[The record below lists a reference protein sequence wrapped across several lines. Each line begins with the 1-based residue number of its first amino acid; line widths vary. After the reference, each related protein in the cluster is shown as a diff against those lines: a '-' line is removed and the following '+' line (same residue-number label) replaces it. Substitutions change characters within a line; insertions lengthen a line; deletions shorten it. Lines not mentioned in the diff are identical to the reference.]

1 MMDSLMTPAVTTVQ
15 AAAVNVFAQ
24 GGFDPGVTVQSDAPF
39 LPALRDVA
47 GWGMAL
53 GLVFIVLIIV
63 VGGVLISTGKIT
75 NTPGNQSKGFM
86 VLLFGLVG
94 AAVVA
99 SASGL
104 VLFGTG
110 IGLTGDGA
118 GTIPGAASIGPG
130 ALSLFGAF

>member
-15 AAAVNVFAQ
+15 AAAANVFAQ
-24 GGFDPGVTVQSDAPF
+24 GFDPGVTVQSDAPF

-53 GLVFIVLIIV
+53 GLVFLVLIIV
-63 VGGVLISTGKIT
+63 VGGVLIGMGKIS

-86 VLLFGLVG
+86 VLLFGLIG

-99 SASGL
+99 GASGI
-104 VLFGTG
+104 VFFGTG

-118 GTIPGAASIGPG
+118 GSIPGAASIGSG
-130 ALSLFGAF
+130 ALGLLGAF